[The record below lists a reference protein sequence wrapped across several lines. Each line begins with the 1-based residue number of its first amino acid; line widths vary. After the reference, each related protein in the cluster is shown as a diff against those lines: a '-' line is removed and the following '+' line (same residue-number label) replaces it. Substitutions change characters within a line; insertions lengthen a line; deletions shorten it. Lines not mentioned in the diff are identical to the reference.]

1 VDQLWPQEVGHSI
14 DTLLADLPD
23 APDLDADEG
32 NDPVS
37 AAADNELVKLVNK
50 IIVDAHAQGASD
62 IHIEPQPGKAKTQI
76 RFRVDGTLRSYI
88 EVPAAFRAALVT
100 RLKIMCDLDISER
113 RKPQDG
119 KIQFKRFGPLDIELR
134 VATLPSAGGVE
145 DVVMRLLAAGEPI
158 PLEKLGLTEHNRQ
171 RLVPTIEKPY
181 GLFYVCGPT
190 GSGKTTTLHSI
201 LKHLNTPETKIWTAE
216 DPVEITQKGLR
227 QIQINKK
234 AGIDFALVM
243 RAFLRADP
251 DIIMVGESRDQET
264 VSMGVEASLTG
275 HLVFSTLH
283 TNSAPESIVR
293 LLDMGMDPFN
303 FADALLGILA
313 QRLAKR
319 LCKCKTGHTAT
330 PQELEDLVS
339 EYSVELDKTPGWQ
352 SAPQHQRQAL
362 VADWKS
368 LYGKQDGHITLYEP
382 VGCDTCQGTGY
393 KGRLGLHEL
402 LLANDSVKRLIQERA
417 RVADLRA
424 ACLTEGMHT
433 LKMDGIQ
440 KVLMGL
446 TDLKQVRIAAGG

>member
-1 VDQLWPQEVGHSI
+1 
-14 DTLLADLPD
+14 
-23 APDLDADEG
+23 
-32 NDPVS
+32 
-37 AAADNELVKLVNK
+37 
-50 IIVDAHAQGASD
+50 
-62 IHIEPQPGKAKTQI
+62 
-76 RFRVDGTLRSYI
+76 
-88 EVPAAFRAALVT
+88 
-100 RLKIMCDLDISER
+100 
-113 RKPQDG
+113 
-119 KIQFKRFGPLDIELR
+119 
-134 VATLPSAGGVE
+134 
-145 DVVMRLLAAGEPI
+145 
-158 PLEKLGLTEHNRQ
+158 
-171 RLVPTIEKPY
+171 
-181 GLFYVCGPT
+181 
-190 GSGKTTTLHSI
+190 
-201 LKHLNTPETKIWTAE
+201 
-216 DPVEITQKGLR
+216 
-227 QIQINKK
+227 
-234 AGIDFALVM
+234 
-243 RAFLRADP
+243 
-251 DIIMVGESRDQET
+251 
-264 VSMGVEASLTG
+264 
-275 HLVFSTLH
+275 
-283 TNSAPESIVR
+283 
-293 LLDMGMDPFN
+293 MGMDPFN

-330 PQELEDLVS
+330 PQELEELVS